1 MKHIFD
7 MLTKIISVA
16 KEAVDRQG
24 LIAILTMSIGN
35 DDEIEE
41 TVQGETVYNE
51 LIDQLRLNIPKDT
64 DYRPNIYSYFGIKK
78 KPSDTILI
86 DMMIKVFH
94 IKRFN
99 SELYIFKINGWQKL
113 SEDELKGFVSKMIQ
127 VLLIGYTPTQSAL
140 NNVVEGLQKSTDV
153 EELVENEHYI
163 GCGENMFDLNTFKVV
178 KNSIDIFP
186 KTRLNLALD
195 KNDEI
200 TDQIPKHFN
209 QYMLELA
216 NYDDDLQY
224 FLFQHTAV
232 LLTADTKY
240 RRGLILYG
248 GAKNGK
254 SVYIELVKSFFYS
267 KDIVSKP
274 LNELEG
280 RFDKESLI
288 DKSLMASHEIGQS
301 RIQEQIVNDFKKLL
315 SVESMHVDR
324 KGKTQVEVT
333 LDLKLIFSTNAVLNF
348 PPEHAKALERRI
360 NIIPCEYYVEK
371 ADTSLI
377 DKLQSEK
384 KEIFLYLMYVYQQIV
399 KADIEYL
406 ENSRVTEITHDWLN
420 FGYEFVS
427 SKSASIANQKAC
439 INLLRKLIEIKPG
452 SRIKVSELNKVIN
465 EEIKVSS
472 QVIKQLIQANFD
484 TQTKLYNGYDYWIDL
499 GWKEADKKE
508 IHDISKK
515 DNIISLDKNENITDD
530 EALDEENLDFDWED
544 FDDE

>member
-1 MKHIFD
+1 MKHIFE
-7 MLTKIISVA
+7 MLTTIISVA

-267 KDIVSKP
+267 KDIVSKA

-288 DKSLMASHEIGQS
+288 DKSLMASHEIGKS
-301 RIQEQIVNDFKKLL
+301 RIQEKTVNDFKKLL

-333 LDLKLIFSTNAVLNF
+333 LDLKLVFGTNAVLNF
-348 PPEHAKALERRI
+348 PAEHAKALERRI
-360 NIIPCEYYVEK
+360 NVIPCEYYVEK

-377 DKLQSEK
+377 DKLMSEK
-384 KEIFLYLMYVYQQIV
+384 KEIFLYLMYVYQKIV
-399 KADIEYL
+399 EADIEYL
-406 ENSRVTEITHDWLN
+406 ENSRVTEISHDWLN

>member
-1 MKHIFD
+1 MNHILQ
-7 MLTKIISVA
+7 MLSKLLSVS
-16 KEAVDRQG
+16 KEAIDRQG
-24 LIAILTMSIGN
+24 LIVILTMSIGS
-35 DDEIEE
+35 DDDIEE

-51 LIDQLRLNIPKDT
+51 LINQLQLNIPKDK
-64 DYRPNIYSYFGIKK
+64 DYRPNIFSYFGIKK

-99 SELYIFKINGWQKL
+99 SELYIFKVNGWQKL
-113 SEDELKGFVSKMIQ
+113 SENELQGFVSKMIQ
-127 VLLIGYTPTQSAL
+127 VLLIDYTPTQSAL
-140 NNVVEGLQKSTDV
+140 KNVVEGLQKSTDV

-163 GCGENMFDLNTFKVV
+163 GCGENMFDLNTFQVV

-186 KTRLNLALD
+186 KTRLNLSLST
-195 KNDEI
+195 NDVI
-200 TDQIPKHFN
+200 TDKIPPYFK
-209 QYMLELA
+209 QYMLQLA

-301 RIQEQIVNDFKKLL
+301 RIQEKIVNDFKKLL

-324 KGKTQVEVT
+324 KGKTQVEVI
-333 LDLKLIFSTNAVLNF
+333 LDLKLIFSTNAILNF

-427 SKSASIANQKAC
+427 SRSVSIPNQKAC
-439 INLLRKLIEIKPG
+439 INLLRKLTAIKPG
-452 SRIKVSELNKVIN
+452 SRIKVSRLNEVIR

-472 QVIKQLIQANFD
+472 QVINDLVQANFNV
-484 TQTKLYNGYDYWIDL
+484 QSRLNNGYKYWVDL
-499 GWKEADKKE
+499 GWKETDKKDDMILFDE
-508 IHDISKK
+508 
-515 DNIISLDKNENITDD
+515 NENVTDD
-530 EALDEENLDFDWED
+530 EFLYEDDLNLGWED

>member
-1 MKHIFD
+1 MNHILQ
-7 MLTKIISVA
+7 MLSKLLSVA
-16 KEAVDRQG
+16 KEAIDRQG
-24 LIAILTMSIGN
+24 LIAILRSSIGN
-35 DDEIEE
+35 DEMDNSEQAI
-41 TVQGETVYNE
+41 TVYNE
-51 LIDQLRLNIPKDT
+51 LIDKLQLNIPKDV
-64 DYRPNIYSYFGIKK
+64 DYRPNIYSYFGIQK
-78 KPSDTILI
+78 KPNDTILVE
-86 DMMIKVFH
+86 MMISIFH
-94 IKRFN
+94 IKRFD
-99 SELYIFKINGWQKL
+99 SELFIFKDIGWQKVN
-113 SEDELKGFVSKMIQ
+113 EDELQGLISKMIH
-127 VLLIGYTPTQSAL
+127 VLLVDYKPSLSTLTNIV
-140 NNVVEGLQKSTDV
+140 NGLQKSTDV

-163 GCGENMFDLNTFKVV
+163 GCGENMFDLNTFTVV
-178 KNSIDIFP
+178 KNSINIFP
-186 KTRLNLALD
+186 KTRLNLSLST
-195 KNDEI
+195 NDVI
-200 TDQIPKHFN
+200 TDKIPPYFN

-333 LDLKLIFSTNAVLNF
+333 LDLKLVFGTNAVLNF
-348 PPEHAKALERRI
+348 PAEHAKALERRI
-360 NIIPCEYYVEK
+360 NVIPCEYYVEK

-377 DKLQSEK
+377 DKLMSEK
-384 KEIFLYLMYVYQQIV
+384 KEIFLYLMYVYQKIV
-399 KADIEYL
+399 EADIEYL

-427 SKSASIANQKAC
+427 NKSVSIANQKAC
-439 INLLRKLIEIKPG
+439 INLLRKLIAIKPG
-452 SRIKVSELNKVIN
+452 SRIKVSKLNEVIRD
-465 EEIKVSS
+465 EIKVSS
-472 QVIKQLIQANFD
+472 QVINDLVQANFNV
-484 TQTKLYNGYDYWIDL
+484 QSRLNNGYKYWVDL
-499 GWKEADKKE
+499 GWKETDKKE

-515 DNIISLDKNENITDD
+515 DNIISFDKNENVTDNELLYED
-530 EALDEENLDFDWED
+530 DLDIDWED

>member
-1 MKHIFD
+1 MKHIFE
-7 MLTKIISVA
+7 MLTTIISVA

-267 KDIVSKP
+267 KDIVSKA

-301 RIQEQIVNDFKKLL
+301 RIQEKIVNDFKKLL

-333 LDLKLIFSTNAVLNF
+333 LDLKLVFGTNAVLNF
-348 PPEHAKALERRI
+348 PAEHAKALERRI
-360 NIIPCEYYVEK
+360 NVIPCEYYVEK

-377 DKLQSEK
+377 DKLMSEK
-384 KEIFLYLMYVYQQIV
+384 KEIFLYLMYVYQKIV
-399 KADIEYL
+399 EADIEYL
-406 ENSRVTEITHDWLN
+406 ENSRVTEISHDWLN

-427 SKSASIANQKAC
+427 SKSASIANQKVC

>member
-301 RIQEQIVNDFKKLL
+301 RIQEKIVNDFKKLL

-333 LDLKLIFSTNAVLNF
+333 LDLKLVFGTNAVLNF
-348 PPEHAKALERRI
+348 PAEHAKALERRI
-360 NIIPCEYYVEK
+360 NVIPCEYYVEK

-377 DKLQSEK
+377 DKLMSEK

-427 SKSASIANQKAC
+427 SGSVSIASQKAC
-439 INLLRKLIEIKPG
+439 IDLLKKLIISKPG
-452 SRIKVSELNKVIN
+452 SRIYAPELNNIIRAKINVSSKVIN
-465 EEIKVSS
+465 DLV
-472 QVIKQLIQANFD
+472 QTNFNV
-484 TQTKLYNGYDYWIDL
+484 QSRLNNGYKYWVDL
-499 GWKEADKKE
+499 GWREPDKKE
-508 IHDISKK
+508 HQTNLDKT
-515 DNIISLDKNENITDD
+515 NIISFDKSENITDD
-530 EALDEENLDFDWED
+530 EFLYEDDLDLGWED

>member
-1 MKHIFD
+1 MSHILQ
-7 MLTKIISVA
+7 MLSKLLSVS
-16 KEAVDRQG
+16 KEAIDRQG
-24 LIAILTMSIGN
+24 LIVILTMSIGS
-35 DDEIEE
+35 DDDIEE

-51 LIDQLRLNIPKDT
+51 LINQLQLNIPKDK
-64 DYRPNIYSYFGIKK
+64 DYRPNIFSYFGIKK

-99 SELYIFKINGWQKL
+99 SELYIFKVNGWQKL
-113 SEDELKGFVSKMIQ
+113 SENELQGFVSKMIQ
-127 VLLIGYTPTQSAL
+127 VLLIDYTPTQSAL
-140 NNVVEGLQKSTDV
+140 KNVVEGLQKSTDV

-163 GCGENMFDLNTFKVV
+163 GCGENMFDLNTFQVV

-186 KTRLNLALD
+186 KTRLNLSLST
-195 KNDEI
+195 NDVI
-200 TDQIPKHFN
+200 TDKIPPYFK
-209 QYMLELA
+209 QYMLQLA

-301 RIQEQIVNDFKKLL
+301 RIQEKIVNDFKKLL

-324 KGKTQVEVT
+324 KGKTQVEVI
-333 LDLKLIFSTNAVLNF
+333 LDLKLIFSTNAILNF
-348 PPEHAKALERRI
+348 PPEHAKALERRV

-427 SKSASIANQKAC
+427 SRSVSIPNQKAC
-439 INLLRKLIEIKPG
+439 INLLRKLTAIKPG
-452 SRIKVSELNKVIN
+452 SRIKVSRLNEVIR

-472 QVIKQLIQANFD
+472 QVINDLVQANFNV
-484 TQTKLYNGYDYWIDL
+484 QSRLNNGYKYWVDL
-499 GWKEADKKE
+499 GWKETDKKDDMILFDE
-508 IHDISKK
+508 
-515 DNIISLDKNENITDD
+515 NENVTDD
-530 EALDEENLDFDWED
+530 EFLYEDDLNLGWED

>member
-1 MKHIFD
+1 MSSIFE
-7 MLTKIISVA
+7 MLTKIISEA
-16 KEAVDRQG
+16 KEAIDRQG
-24 LIAILTMSIGN
+24 LIAILTIPVNN
-35 DDEIEE
+35 DNEIEE
-41 TVQGETVYNE
+41 TAQGETVYNE
-51 LIDQLRLNIPKDT
+51 LIEQLRLNISKDT

-78 KPSDTILI
+78 NPNDTVLME
-86 DMMIKVFH
+86 MMIKVFH

-99 SELYIFKINGWQKL
+99 SELFVFKDNGWQKING
-113 SEDELKGFVSKMIQ
+113 DELQDLISKMIQ
-127 VLLIGYTPTQSAL
+127 VLLVDYKPSLSTL
-140 NNVVEGLQKSTDV
+140 RNVVDGLQKSTDI

-163 GCGENMFDLNTFKVV
+163 GCGENMFDLNTFQVV

-186 KTRLNLALD
+186 KTRLNLSLST
-195 KNDEI
+195 NDVI
-200 TDQIPKHFN
+200 TDKIPPYFN
-209 QYMLELA
+209 RYMLQLA

-267 KDIVSKP
+267 KDIVSKA

-301 RIQEQIVNDFKKLL
+301 RIQEKIVNDFKKLL

-333 LDLKLIFSTNAVLNF
+333 LDLKLVFGTNAVLNF
-348 PPEHAKALERRI
+348 PAEHAKALERRI
-360 NIIPCEYYVEK
+360 NVIPCEYYVEK

-377 DKLQSEK
+377 DKLMSEK
-384 KEIFLYLMYVYQQIV
+384 KEIFLYLMYVYQKIV
-399 KADIEYL
+399 EADIECL

-427 SKSASIANQKAC
+427 NKSVSIASQKAC
-439 INLLRKLIEIKPG
+439 IDLLKKLIISKPG
-452 SRIKVSELNKVIN
+452 SRIYAPELNNIIRAKINVSSKVIN
-465 EEIKVSS
+465 DLV
-472 QVIKQLIQANFD
+472 QTNFNV
-484 TQTKLYNGYDYWIDL
+484 QSRLNNGYKYWVDL
-499 GWKEADKKE
+499 GWREPDKKE
-508 IHDISKK
+508 HQTNLDKT
-515 DNIISLDKNENITDD
+515 NIILFDKSENITDD
-530 EALDEENLDFDWED
+530 EFLYEDDLDLGWEG